1 MNDND
6 LITMVRQS
14 FTDLHATT
22 PVDQIRRRSRTVR
35 ARRRIPVLA
44 GALAVVAGAALA
56 VTALLPGA
64 HQPSPQSGPQASP
77 QPTTQLA
84 AWTVTKQ
91 DDGTIRVNIREL
103 QNPAGLQSRLRA
115 DGVPAS
121 VTLTGQE
128 NPACRPYPASAAV
141 QKRVLSITSE
151 IIPLTHQGPPTSP
164 PEPNLVLV
172 FHINP
177 RALPRGAGVQLATS
191 FTPVRPGLAT
201 SAIRHGLVYASPQC
215 TGG

>member
-1 MNDND
+1 MHDDD
-6 LITMVRQS
+6 LITLVRQS
-14 FTDLHATT
+14 FTGLHATT
-22 PVDQIRRRSRTVR
+22 PVDQILHRGHAVRT
-35 ARRRIPVLA
+35 RRRIPVLT

-56 VTALLPGA
+56 VTTLLPGG
-64 HQPSPQSGPQASP
+64 HQPTP
-77 QPTTQLA
+77 QPSTLPTAQLA
-84 AWTVTKQ
+84 AWTVTRQ
-91 DDGTIRVNIREL
+91 ADGTIRVNIREL

-128 NPACRPYPASAAV
+128 NPACRPYPASAAL

-151 IIPLTHQGPPTSP
+151 IIPLTHQGPPPSTSP

-177 RALPRGAGVQLATS
+177 AALPRGAGVQLATS

-215 TGG
+215 TGS

>member
-1 MNDND
+1 MNDDD
-6 LITMVRQS
+6 LITLVRQS
-14 FTDLHATT
+14 FTHIHTAT
-22 PVDQIRRRSRTVR
+22 PVEQILRRGHAVRT
-35 ARRRIPVLA
+35 RRRIPVLT
-44 GALAVVAGAALA
+44 GALAVVVGAVLA

-64 HQPSPQSGPQASP
+64 HQPSPQSSP
-77 QPTTQLA
+77 QPTAQLA

-91 DDGTIRVNIREL
+91 ADGTIRVNIREL

-141 QKRVLSITSE
+141 QNRVLSITSE

>member
-6 LITMVRQS
+6 LITMVRES
-14 FTDLHATT
+14 FTDIRSAT
-22 PVDQIRRRSRTVR
+22 PVEQIQRHGQAVR
-35 ARRRIPVLA
+35 ARRRIPLLTGAAAVAA
-44 GALAVVAGAALA
+44 GAVLA
-56 VTALLPGA
+56 VTALLPGG
-64 HQPSPQSGPQASP
+64 HQPVPRSSAA
-77 QPTTQLA
+77 PTAQLA

-91 DDGTIRVNIREL
+91 ADGTIRVTVFELRDPAEL
-103 QNPAGLQSRLRA
+103 QRQLHA

-128 NPACRPYPASAAV
+128 NPSCRPYPASAALR
-141 QKRVLSITSE
+141 KRVLSITFD
-151 IIPLTHQGPPTSP
+151 IVPLTHQGPPPSTSP

-177 RALPRGAGVQLATS
+177 SALPPGTGVQIATS
-191 FTPVRPGLAT
+191 FTPVRPGLAH
-201 SAIRHGLVYASPQC
+201 SSIGSGLVYASPQC